1 MVSSNL
7 KSKSDDF
14 LKPLGQG
21 LARAGISPNSLTATG
36 LVVMLI
42 AGYFLYEG
50 ELFLGAVIVLIGG
63 FLDMLDGLV
72 ARHGGTGSPRGAF
85 LDSVSDRVA
94 DMAILSGVILGGH
107 IEEFL
112 GMSGLFWGLV
122 ALTGAILTSYAR
134 AIAEANGVS
143 MMGKGIIERPERL
156 IIFCLAA
163 MIGYLTVGIFTIAVL
178 GWVTVLQRVVGFYR
192 SSGEKS

>member
-7 KSKSDDF
+7 KSRTDNF

-21 LARAGISPNSLTATG
+21 LAKAGISPNSLTVTG
-36 LVVMLI
+36 LIVMLI
-42 AGYFLYEG
+42 AGYFLYKG

-63 FLDMLDGLV
+63 FLDILDGLV
-72 ARHGGTGSPRGAF
+72 ARHGETGSPHGAF

-94 DMAILSGVILGGH
+94 DMAILGGVILGGH

-122 ALTGAILTSYAR
+122 ALTGAVLTSYTR
-134 AIAEANGVS
+134 SVAEANGVS
-143 MMGKGIIERPERL
+143 MMGRGLIERPERL

-163 MIGYLTVGIFTIAVL
+163 MIGYLTVGIFTLAVL
-178 GWVTVLQRVVGFYR
+178 GWVTVLQRVVGFY
-192 SSGEKS
+192 KSDGAKP